1 MTDSTGGPHPDQTRV
16 VCFTAEEGHLI
27 LWALAEAMA
36 NAAAV
41 DALSDVAFLRP
52 IIRLVHGRI
61 DHGRGGVP

>member
-1 MTDSTGGPHPDQTRV
+1 MTDPTVKRHADDERV

-36 NAAAV
+36 NAEAA

-52 IIRLVHGRI
+52 VIRLVHRRI
-61 DHGRGGVP
+61 DQGTGGVA

>member
-1 MTDSTGGPHPDQTRV
+1 MTDPMGKPPSDAGRV

-36 NAAAV
+36 NAEGA

-52 IIRLVHGRI
+52 VIHLVHRRI
-61 DHGRGGVP
+61 DQGTGGLR